1 MRKFVFVCFYMIF
14 AVLPISSAQ
23 PISNLKLIG
32 KGVLKYYLWDVYEAS
47 LFSESGK
54 INAKEEFALVLRYFL
69 DLKGEKIAQRSIEEM
84 KGVGCTDSLKH
95 KSWLLE
101 MKKLFPDVG
110 PGVSLKGVRLADGR
124 ASFYRND
131 VFLGEINDQQFAECF
146 FNIWL
151 SEKTSEPELRA
162 QLLGKGK

>member
-1 MRKFVFVCFYMIF
+1 MRKFILVCFYILF
-14 AVLPISSAQ
+14 SALPISSAQ
-23 PISNLKLIG
+23 PISSFKLIG

-69 DLKGEKIAQRSIEEM
+69 NLKGEKIAERSIEEM

-95 KSWLLE
+95 EGWLLE

-110 PGVSLKGVRLADGR
+110 PGVSLKGVKHSESR
-124 ASFYRND
+124 ASFYKND
-131 VFLGEINDQQFAECF
+131 QFLGEIDDDKFAECF

-151 SEKTSEPELRA
+151 SEKTSEPELRQ
-162 QLLGKGK
+162 QLLGERK